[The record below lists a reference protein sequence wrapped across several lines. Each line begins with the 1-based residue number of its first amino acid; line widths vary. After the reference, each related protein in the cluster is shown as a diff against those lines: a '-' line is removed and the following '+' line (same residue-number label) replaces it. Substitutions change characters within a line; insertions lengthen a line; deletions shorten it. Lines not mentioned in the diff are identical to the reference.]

1 MHLAAMIERV
11 WTCTWRPWSNEMGG
25 VHGGNQ
31 SRGGSS
37 GGRCNGCWHCIH
49 LLTRNCVNV
58 ENWVQKGLPRYW
70 LRAGDSRCWDDVV
83 HSVCSTQCMLYL
95 VYAVLGVCC
104 TRCML
109 YSVYAVLGVCCTRC
123 SLLFMAWRDS
133 ERWLIFVFLGDGRV
147 EDEKERDERTWDKSS
162 GESRT

>member
-109 YSVYAVLGVCCTRC
+109 YSVYAVLGVCCTRRMLYSVYAVLGVFC
-123 SLLFMAWRDS
+123 SRCMLYSVLTFNYDI
-133 ERWLIFVFLGDGRV
+133 EQ
-147 EDEKERDERTWDKSS
+147 
-162 GESRT
+162 